1 MSLCLVFKV
10 VPKLGLQNI
19 ILWKQI
25 WQIWEE
31 VANIFINISKF
42 QMEHSLRLVTG
53 TFFAEIM
60 EMLSN

>member
-1 MSLCLVFKV
+1 MSLCLVFKL

-25 WQIWEE
+25 WQICEE
-31 VANIFINISKF
+31 FAHILFNMSKF